1 MDSGNCKN
9 TFRYVEPKIG
19 QLKGEINS
27 SDFTAT
33 SCTILNGGS

>member
-27 SDFTAT
+27 LDFTAT
-33 SCTILNGGS
+33 SAIC